1 MRVLITGSDGF
12 IGRHLKSALERC
24 GHHVTGTVFFK
35 RPHAS
40 EVYLDLCGDISN
52 NGLSEKSF
60 DALVHTAGIVDQ
72 NAPKSLIYAV
82 NALGTRRILELARRM
97 GCGHFIQLSSV
108 SVYGLRVMGENRTE
122 DRTPRYMGR
131 WTIPYARS
139 KAHAE
144 EFVEKSGVPYTILRM
159 PAVIGRGDSFVGQS
173 IIPPLRDGSFFLCG
187 RGDRLFS
194 MLNVRNLASVVHALL
209 ERGALM
215 SAFNCA
221 DHHVCWRE
229 FAGEYARQLGLDFN
243 PGKRSVL
250 SIPYRYGDK
259 GYLFLMSASRFG
271 LHYPA
276 EKLMSLIDCDGFL
289 PWPEA
294 VKDSIQGFIEREASN
309 NGAPKGNV

>member
-1 MRVLITGSDGF
+1 MRVLITGTDGF
-12 IGRHLKSALERC
+12 IGRHLKSALEQC
-24 GHHVTGTVFFK
+24 GHQVTGTVFFRK
-35 RPHAS
+35 PGRN
-40 EVYLDLCGDISN
+40 EVSLDLCGDISN
-52 NGLSEKSF
+52 NGLSNKSF
-60 DALVHTAGIVDQ
+60 DALVHTAGIVNQ

-82 NALGTRRILELARRM
+82 NALGTRKILGLARRI

-108 SVYGLRVMGENRTE
+108 SVYGLRVVGENRTE

-144 EFVEKSGVPYTILRM
+144 AFVEKSGVPYTILRM

-194 MLNVRNLASVVHALL
+194 MINVRNLASIVRTLL

-215 SAFNCA
+215 KAFNCA
-221 DHHVCWRE
+221 DHHVSWRE
-229 FAGEYARQLGLDFN
+229 FAGEYARQLGLDFR
-243 PGKRSVL
+243 PRKSSVL
-250 SIPYRYGDK
+250 SIPFRYGDK
-259 GYLFLMSASRFG
+259 GYLLLLTASRFG

-276 EKLMSLIDCDGFL
+276 DKLMGLIDCGGFL

-294 VKDSIQGFIEREASN
+294 VKDSIQGFIERGGSSS
-309 NGAPKGNV
+309 GAVKENA